1 VDPTA
6 ADQLPVDV
14 RSVSR
19 LRGRIA
25 ALDETYPWLVPA
37 APAQWFSVGL
47 LLLVTLGL
55 VVHMS
60 VRVAGAEAPRLGRSV
75 GLGVWFLLTGVLQV
89 ALVPVHDLS
98 VALMLL
104 ANSTVAL
111 FWLRGL
117 FGLPRSGAVIAL
129 IVQLGFAVLIYGI
142 LELVTATLSSVGMN
156 A

>member
-14 RSVSR
+14 RRVSR

-37 APAQWFSVGL
+37 APALWFSVGL